1 MELPFIID
9 SEAISRFLTFFYG
22 VLQVSYI
29 AYSIFG
35 GQRKSKP
42 QPTGSFNKAWKV
54 KFSVGMAYE
63 PGKGRRLILGISLGF
78 AAWKCKLDVMK
89 WKAKPKYKLSL

>member
-1 MELPFIID
+1 MELPFITI
-9 SEAISRFLTFFYG
+9 SEPVTRLWTFLYG
-22 VLQVSYI
+22 VLQLSYI

-42 QPTGSFNKAWKV
+42 SSTGFSNKAWKV
-54 KFSVGMAYE
+54 KFSAGMAYE
-63 PGKGRRLILGISLGF
+63 PGKGRRVILGISLGF
-78 AAWKCKLDVMK
+78 AAWKCKFDVMK